1 MLSIFILFFCTTPP
15 LALSLVFEK
24 LQLPP
29 SVSGPESYAFK
40 AIRKPKFG
48 FLGVLYTGVY
58 DGRILTSQGG
68 TANFTD
74 FAFTAPN
81 RSKAACDG
89 QTNVDLQPICGRPLG
104 LEFSISTNQLYVADA
119 YFGLSVAG
127 PIGRLTT
134 QLANSVN
141 GVPFRFL
148 DGLGLHPSTGDVYFT
163 QFSATYQLRNASV
176 AVTNND
182 KTGSL
187 LKYDIRTK
195 QVTELVTGLSGAAGT
210 AVSAF
215 GDFVLVSEYIGK
227 RIQRLWLTGAKRN
240 TTETFI
246 SFQGNPDNIKRA
258 ANGDFWVAVNAI
270 KSSTQD
276 TVPIR
281 VRIDPSGTVQT
292 VSVENEYN
300 TTKISEAQEYLGRI
314 YIGSPT
320 TNFVGVYV

>member
-1 MLSIFILFFCTTPP
+1 MAIICDPTRLSMLSIFILFFCTTPP

-29 SVSGPESYAFK
+29 GVSGPESYAFK
-40 AIRKPKFG
+40 GIRQAKFG
-48 FLGVLYTGVY
+48 LLGVLYTGVY
-58 DGRILTSQGG
+58 DGQILTSQGG

-81 RSKAACDG
+81 IFATQVWEAIR
-89 QTNVDLQPICGRPLG
+89 G

-127 PIGRLTT
+127 PKERLTT

-148 DGLGLHPSTGDVYFT
+148 DGLGLHSITGDVYFT

-210 AVSAF
+210 AVSAL

-227 RIQRLWLTGAKRN
+227 RTQRLWLTGAKRN
-240 TTETFI
+240 TTETFM

-258 ANGDFWVAVNAI
+258 SNGDFWVAVNAI
-270 KSSTQD
+270 KTSTQD

-281 VRIDPSGTVQT
+281 EGVKWKCNVIKEVCSFEGT
-292 VSVENEYN
+292 SD
-300 TTKISEAQEYLGRI
+300 SASRSLLGH
-314 YIGSPT
+314 S
-320 TNFVGVYV
+320 